1 MAKELDPYN
10 SKVPTFCHRGGIR
23 DTVVVRK
30 HVSSREVEIPMASNA
45 RTGSA
50 QVLLVGLS
58 FRSAPVTMLEQVS
71 IADADMQK
79 MQLAL
84 MESDALSEALV
95 LSTCNRFEL
104 YTVAN
109 AFHDGLDH
117 VVETISRFSAV
128 PAEELEP
135 HLYVHYS
142 NSAAEHMLNVASGL
156 DSMVMGEQ
164 QIIGQLRSAY
174 QDANEIGTV
183 GRTLHDLT
191 QRALRTGKRVH
202 SETAIDTAGASMVS
216 FAVDKALGFLRLDGA
231 RDLMGKRALV
241 IGAGAMA
248 SLASTHLGKLGV
260 EHITVANRT
269 LSRAENL
276 VGHAREAGVNASAV
290 PFSAIPDVLASVDIV
305 VSATGAVECVVTGD
319 AVATAMEPA
328 HRGTDTA
335 ASSTEVRPL
344 VLVDL
349 SMPRDIEQTAGMCE
363 GVTLLN
369 IEELTTMAGESA
381 ADEDSARFIVAQEL
395 EEFLEQQRAQSVI
408 PTVKAL
414 RQKAAD
420 VMAEELMLLDKHTEG
435 MSAEHRA
442 EVQKTVRRIVD
453 KLLHTPTVQA
463 KRLSA
468 GGQQV
473 SYADAL
479 AALFQ
484 LPTGTATK
492 ESRAQAIRDVSNEVK
507 AISATRNQIGEV

>member
-1 MAKELDPYN
+1 M
-10 SKVPTFCHRGGIR
+10 V
-23 DTVVVRK
+23 
-30 HVSSREVEIPMASNA
+30 SNA

-58 FRSAPVTMLEQVS
+58 FRSAPVMMLEQVS
-71 IADADMQK
+71 VANADMQK
-79 MQLAL
+79 LQLAL
-84 MESDALSEALV
+84 TESDALSESLV
-95 LSTCNRFEL
+95 LSTCNRMEF

-117 VVETISRFSAV
+117 VVETISRFSSV

-142 NSAAEHMLNVASGL
+142 DAAAEHMLNVASGL

-164 QIIGQLRSAY
+164 QIIGQLRGAY
-174 QDANEIGTV
+174 QNAKETGTV

-202 SETAIDTAGASMVS
+202 SETAIDSAGASMVS
-216 FAVDKALGFLRLDGA
+216 FAVDKSLDYLAPGGVN
-231 RDLMGKRALV
+231 DLMGKRALV

-290 PFSAIPDVLASVDIV
+290 PFSAIADVLASVDIV
-305 VSATGAVECVVTGD
+305 VSATGAVECVVTGE
-319 AVATAMEPA
+319 AVREAMEPA
-328 HRGTDTA
+328 RRGGD
-335 ASSTEVRPL
+335 ERVRPL

-349 SMPRDIEQTAGMCE
+349 SMPRDIEQAAGAHE

-381 ADEDSARFIVAQEL
+381 ADEDSARFVVAQEL

-420 VMAEELMLLDKHTEG
+420 VMAEELMLLEKHTEG
-435 MSAEHRA
+435 MSQEHRA
-442 EVQKTVRRIVD
+442 EVQKSVRRIVD

-484 LPTGTATK
+484 LPTGSVVN
-492 ESRAQAIRDVSNEVK
+492 ESNAKTIREVSNEVK
-507 AISATRNQIGEV
+507 AISATRNHTGEV

>member
-1 MAKELDPYN
+1 
-10 SKVPTFCHRGGIR
+10 
-23 DTVVVRK
+23 
-30 HVSSREVEIPMASNA
+30 MASNA
-45 RTGSA
+45 GTGSA

-71 IADADMQK
+71 LANAEMHK
-79 MQLAL
+79 LQLAL
-84 MESDALSEALV
+84 MESDALSESLM
-95 LSTCNRFEL
+95 LSTCNRMEI

-128 PAEELEP
+128 PAAELEP
-135 HLYVHYS
+135 HLYVHYADA
-142 NSAAEHMLNVASGL
+142 AAEHMLNVASGL
-156 DSMVMGEQ
+156 DSMVVGEQ
-164 QIIGQLRSAY
+164 QIIGQLRAAY
-174 QDANEIGTV
+174 QEAKETGTV

-216 FAVDKALGFLRLDGA
+216 FAVDKALGFLAPSGA
-231 RDLMGKRALV
+231 QREEQAHAGAPGGVAKGTQSLMGKRALV

-276 VGHAREAGVNASAV
+276 VEHAREAGVSASAV
-290 PFSAIPDVLASVDIV
+290 PFSAIADVLASVDIV
-305 VSATGAVECVVTGD
+305 VSATGAVDCVVTGA
-319 AVATAMEPA
+319 AVKAAMESA
-328 HRGTDTA
+328 KRGITPDA
-335 ASSTEVRPL
+335 LAGPEAEKQGRLRPL

-349 SMPRDIEQTAGMCE
+349 SMPRDIEHSAGACE

-369 IEELTTMAGESA
+369 IEELTAMAGESA

-395 EEFLEQQRAQSVI
+395 QEFLEQQRAQSVI

-420 VMAEELMLLDKHTEG
+420 VVAEELMLLEKHTAG
-435 MSAEHRA
+435 MAPEHRV
-442 EVQKTVRRIVD
+442 EVQKSVRRIVD

-473 SYADAL
+473 GYADAL
-479 AALFQ
+479 AALFE
-484 LPTGTATK
+484 LSTEAIAG
-492 ESRAQAIRDVSNEVK
+492 ESRAQVIREVSDEVK
-507 AISATRNQIGEV
+507 AISAIHNQTGEV

>member
-1 MAKELDPYN
+1 
-10 SKVPTFCHRGGIR
+10 
-23 DTVVVRK
+23 
-30 HVSSREVEIPMASNA
+30 MASNA

-71 IADADMQK
+71 LANAERQK
-79 MQLAL
+79 LQLAL
-84 MESDALSEALV
+84 MESDALSESLM
-95 LSTCNRFEL
+95 LSTCNRMEL

-128 PAEELEP
+128 PAVELEP
-135 HLYVHYS
+135 HLYVHYADA
-142 NSAAEHMLNVASGL
+142 AAEHMLNVASGL
-156 DSMVMGEQ
+156 DSMVVGEQ
-164 QIIGQLRSAY
+164 QIIGQLRAAY
-174 QDANEIGTV
+174 QEAKETGTV

-202 SETAIDTAGASMVS
+202 SETTIDTAGASMVS
-216 FAVDKALGFLRLDGA
+216 FAVDKALGFLAPNNQPSGGHGGPQ
-231 RDLMGKRALV
+231 DLVGKRALV

-276 VGHAREAGVNASAV
+276 VEHAREAGVSASAV
-290 PFSAIPDVLASVDIV
+290 PFSAIADVLPSVDIV
-305 VSATGAVECVVTGD
+305 VSATGAVESVVTGA
-319 AVATAMEPA
+319 AVQAAMDPA
-328 HRGTDTA
+328 HRGIVSESVGDLPA
-335 ASSTEVRPL
+335 GRQNRVRPL

-349 SMPRDIEQTAGMCE
+349 SMPRDIEQSAGDCE

-369 IEELTTMAGESA
+369 IEELTAMAGESA
-381 ADEDSARFIVAQEL
+381 ADEGSARFIVAQEL
-395 EEFLEQQRAQSVI
+395 QEFLEQQRAQSVI

-420 VMAEELMLLDKHTEG
+420 VVAEELMLLEKHTAG
-435 MSAEHRA
+435 MAAEHRA
-442 EVQKTVRRIVD
+442 EVQKSVRRIVD

-463 KRLSA
+463 KKLSA
-468 GGQQV
+468 DGQQV
-473 SYADAL
+473 GYADAL
-479 AALFQ
+479 AALFD
-484 LPTGTATK
+484 LPTGSVAE
-492 ESRAQAIRDVSNEVK
+492 ESRVQVIRGVSDEVK
-507 AISATRNQIGEV
+507 SISAIHNQTGEV